1 MSLWTFL
8 GELALFRAL
17 RRLFDNKPYLAPRSA
32 IRHPDR
38 TIAPDDFGHH
48 YDHAAAAGHNHYRH
62 IADPEAIEE
71 LDDLDELDELDDL
84 DELYELDDMNEFDG
98 DSDFSDFDTY
108 DTFDSFDTYDDSDD
122 W

>member
-8 GELALFRAL
+8 GELALFRTL

-71 LDDLDELDELDDL
+71 LDDLDELDDL
-84 DELYELDDMNEFDG
+84 NELYELDDMNEFDG
-98 DSDFSDFDTY
+98 DSDFGDFDTY

>member
-8 GELALFRAL
+8 GELALFRTL
-17 RRLFDNKPYLAPRSA
+17 CRLFDNKPYLAPRSA

-38 TIAPDDFGHH
+38 TIAPDAFGHH

-71 LDDLDELDELDDL
+71 LDDLDELDDL
-84 DELYELDDMNEFDG
+84 NELYELDDMNEFDG